1 MDKKELMSELEK
13 LYRECRIQERIITQM
28 QICQL
33 IEKIRGEKK

>member
-1 MDKKELMSELEK
+1 MDKKELISELEK

-33 IEKIRGEKK
+33 IEKIRGGK